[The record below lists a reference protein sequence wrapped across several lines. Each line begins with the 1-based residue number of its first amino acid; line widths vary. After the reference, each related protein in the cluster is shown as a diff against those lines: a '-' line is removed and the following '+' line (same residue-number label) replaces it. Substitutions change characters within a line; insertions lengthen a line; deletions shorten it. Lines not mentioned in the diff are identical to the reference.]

1 MINNIR
7 KITVL
12 LMISSFLF
20 SYCGCSKPTSETHG
34 EINSYS
40 VSKAGEI
47 TPNDIVVQLDDL
59 FTESTEEA
67 ISSEE
72 QETLSVPSTVS
83 VEASVSEPTE
93 EIHTESNEEGT
104 SPTTG
109 EDDVLA
115 TGETTQI
122 VTDSPSPSIFPVATN
137 SPKPTNRPA
146 ATSTPKPTNRPVATS
161 TPKPTNRPAAT
172 STPKPTNRPVATS
185 TPKPTNKPAAT
196 SAPKPTNKP
205 VATSTTKPTNKPAAT
220 STPKPTSQPTAT
232 STPKPTN
239 TPTPKPTSK
248 PKPPVETTKDT
259 SDYGTCWITERGKR
273 YHSTSTCSGMKD
285 PIQTSIGN
293 AKDLGYSACGKC
305 W

>member
-7 KITVL
+7 RITVL

-59 FTESTEEA
+59 FTESTEGA

-72 QETLSVPSTVS
+72 QETLSVPPTVS

-122 VTDSPSPSIFPVATN
+122 VTDSPSPSILPVATN
-137 SPKPTNRPA
+137 
-146 ATSTPKPTNRPVATS
+146 TPKPTNRPVATS

-172 STPKPTNRPVATS
+172 STPKPT
-185 TPKPTNKPAAT
+185 
-196 SAPKPTNKP
+196 
-205 VATSTTKPTNKPAAT
+205 
-220 STPKPTSQPTAT
+220 SQPTVT

>member
-1 MINNIR
+1 MNNNIR

-47 TPNDIVVQLDDL
+47 TPNNIVVQLDDL

-72 QETLSVPSTVS
+72 QETLSVPPTVS

-109 EDDVLA
+109 EDVVLA

-122 VTDSPSPSIFPVATN
+122 VTDSPSSSILPVATN

-146 ATSTPKPTNRPVATS
+146 ATSTPKPTNKPVATS
-161 TPKPTNRPAAT
+161 TP
-172 STPKPTNRPVATS
+172 
-185 TPKPTNKPAAT
+185 
-196 SAPKPTNKP
+196 
-205 VATSTTKPTNKPAAT
+205 KPTNKPAAT